1 MVYFKR
7 VFEMLT
13 AQRVKLTIGKRQVT
27 YYDENGEEVM
37 KGKTIIFIVEK
48 RRECMDSTGQKY
60 YFLIN

>member
-1 MVYFKR
+1 
-7 VFEMLT
+7 MLT